1 MGGWGGMSAGL
12 LPDPGGVND
21 QSSALMEAF
30 MVVAEAD
37 SEWDRIN
44 KPETPR

>member
-1 MGGWGGMSAGL
+1 MSAGL

-21 QSSALMEAF
+21 QASALMEAF

-37 SEWDRIN
+37 AEWDRIN
-44 KPETPR
+44 KPEKP